1 MLKVERIYLGKLHAV
16 VARIRALPDA
26 EIREQISVGCASSR
40 ITAEPRRLPVRTWA
54 SRGGHV
60 TGVYRCG
67 HATNHRAVDR
77 PGRACFGI

>member
-54 SRGGHV
+54 SRGGG
-60 TGVYRCG
+60 T
-67 HATNHRAVDR
+67 
-77 PGRACFGI
+77 